1 MPIPFEAGK
10 NAKELGIDTSR
21 TFVVLNENGSPF
33 EFGEIV
39 AIAIDD
45 DTEIPRFESTK
56 TGAKGDCFWSRL
68 AYADET
74 EPYQP
79 RIGDRV
85 SLEGEVME
93 VEEGG
98 RLTVHLLP
106 SAGELYVYPIDVA
119 NGVLKLLSRKTRRL
133 TKEEAERLLCEKLNE
148 QITIE

>member
-85 SLEGEVME
+85 SLEGEIIKKYTDGTLHVEVNNTIVVVMTKTE
-93 VEEGG
+93 Y
-98 RLTVHLLP
+98 
-106 SAGELYVYPIDVA
+106 SKM
-119 NGVLKLLSRKTRRL
+119 KLLSRKTRRL